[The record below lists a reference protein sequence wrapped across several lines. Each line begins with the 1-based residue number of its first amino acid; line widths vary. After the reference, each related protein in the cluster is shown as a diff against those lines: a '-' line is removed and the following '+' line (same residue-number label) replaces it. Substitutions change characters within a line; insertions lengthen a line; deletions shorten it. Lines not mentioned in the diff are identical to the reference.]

1 MQLLSRE
8 KPETKAFEKNH
19 HPEASLNEEHF
30 ISLCKA
36 DSVMFAVPHV
46 VFLSYLNPQQF
57 PRGKRR
63 IIFYFINPNVCITQL
78 FEVIIDLL

>member
-8 KPETKAFEKNH
+8 KPETKAFEKN

-36 DSVMFAVPHV
+36 DSVVSAAPHV
-46 VFLSYLNPQQF
+46 VFL
-57 PRGKRR
+57 
-63 IIFYFINPNVCITQL
+63 
-78 FEVIIDLL
+78 